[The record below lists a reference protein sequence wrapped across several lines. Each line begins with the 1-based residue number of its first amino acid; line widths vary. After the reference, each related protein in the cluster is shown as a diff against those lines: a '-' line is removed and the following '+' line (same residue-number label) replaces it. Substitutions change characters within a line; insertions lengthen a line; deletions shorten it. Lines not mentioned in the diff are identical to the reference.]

1 MNYSIRDIFAFLVL
15 FLLAYISTSGKEGVI
30 MPLLGYLQ
38 FSGLLVGIALTWVI
52 LDLDKWKKKKQ
63 AADPPIG

>member
-1 MNYSIRDIFAFLVL
+1 
-15 FLLAYISTSGKEGVI
+15 